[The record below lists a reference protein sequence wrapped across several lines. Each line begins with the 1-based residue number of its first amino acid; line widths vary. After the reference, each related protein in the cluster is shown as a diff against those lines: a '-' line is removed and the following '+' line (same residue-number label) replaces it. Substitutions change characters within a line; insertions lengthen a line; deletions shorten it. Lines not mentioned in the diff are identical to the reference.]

1 MTSWTLPP
9 LDVLDPGDL
18 APVAVRVD
26 CQGVADALREH
37 RIGVVEVNA
46 NIGPQ
51 AVRYLIRLEPG
62 VLPSKVE
69 RATPA
74 IGLALG
80 APPRYAGVIGD
91 RVAVEVARAERAGV
105 TLSRVLGDPQAA
117 GPGHALPI
125 PVGVDLDG
133 LARMDDLA
141 RLPHLIVAGTTGA
154 GKSAYLHA
162 VVTSLLMRTTPD
174 DVRLHLV
181 DPKHVELTA
190 YDGAPHVADLTTTA
204 SGALDLLRRF
214 VDMMDARYATL
225 KEAGVRD
232 IDAYNKM
239 ARGVPDEMVPMKRHV
254 LVVEELADLLMSPV
268 GPAIATRL
276 ERVAQLG
283 RAAGLHLVVATQR
296 PSAKVL
302 PELLRANV
310 PARAVFAVATPS
322 DGLVALGA
330 SGAYGTLTGKG
341 DGLFKAPGVGEPVRF
356 QSPFVSADEVARVVA
371 WWKRQVVPMD
381 EVVDTSHIPVS
392 GSVLR
397 EGAELRASLD
407 LDAMRRDAARAEAMR
422 EVGLEPSYRTPEDV
436 LAGYGFTP
444 EVVGALTAVITDG
457 VVAGIRKEL
466 GL

>member
-1 MTSWTLPP
+1 MTTMWTLPP
-9 LDVLDPGDL
+9 LDVLEPEDRTPI
-18 APVAVRVD
+18 AVRVD
-26 CQGVADALREH
+26 CQGVANALREH
-37 RIGVVEVNA
+37 KIGVVEVGA

-74 IGLALG
+74 VGLALG
-80 APPRYAGVIGD
+80 AAARYAGVLGG

-105 TLSRVLGDPQAA
+105 TLSRVLGDPAA
-117 GPGHALPI
+117 TNATHALPI

-133 LARMDDLA
+133 NARMDDLA

-190 YDGAPHVADLTTTA
+190 YEGAPHVADVVTTA

-214 VDMMDARYATL
+214 VEMMDTRYAML
-225 KEAGVRD
+225 KDEGVRD
-232 IDAYNKM
+232 IDAYNAKM
-239 ARGVPDEMVPMKRHV
+239 GVGVLERHV
-254 LVVEELADLLMSPV
+254 VVVEELADLLMTPV
-268 GPAIATRL
+268 GPAIGTRL
-276 ERVAQLG
+276 ERIAQLG

-310 PARAVFAVATPS
+310 PARAVFAVSTPS
-322 DGLVALGA
+322 DGLVALGTP
-330 SGAYGTLTGKG
+330 GAYGTLTGKG
-341 DGLFKAPGVGEPVRF
+341 DGLFKVPGVGDPVRF
-356 QSPFVSADEVARVVA
+356 QSPFVSAAEVARVVE
-371 WWKRQVVPMD
+371 WWKRQV
-381 EVVDTSHIPVS
+381 PVTLPDGPPADHDGDLARAS
-392 GSVLR
+392 DP
-397 EGAELRASLD
+397 GAELRQSLD
-407 LDAMRRDAARAEAMR
+407 LDAMRRDHERAEAMR
-422 EVGLEPSYRTPEDV
+422 EVGLTPSYRTPEDV